1 MIHQIAKN
9 VYSVGVND
17 WDTRTFHGHEMSTLR
32 GTTYNAY
39 LVIDEK
45 EIVLIDTVAAHFGDE
60 LVANI
65 RQVIDPA
72 RITAIITQHAE
83 PDHSGSL
90 GRMRELAPGARL
102 FCSNRGTDSI
112 SGHYHGDWPLN
123 VVGTGDTLDCG
134 AMKMTFFMASMCHW
148 PDSMMTHLGG
158 PDILFSNDAFGQHFA
173 TPAVYDDQSQHEKLW
188 FEAEKYYC
196 NIITPYGR
204 NVLNRLDELG
214 TLALPVKMIAPS
226 HGVIWRQEVEAI
238 LTAYRRWAQQQTD
251 RRVVIAYD
259 TMYESTRHLADAIS
273 EGLQDE
279 GVPYSRHS
287 AAVTDRSDLLTD
299 MFGARG
305 ILFGSPT
312 WQMTVLPSIATLLED
327 LKTLRFKN
335 RLVGGFGSYGW
346 QKACVQHIEQ
356 RARDAGLE
364 VPVEG
369 LTVQWRPRQED
380 LDQARQF
387 GRQFAA
393 AVKS

>member
-1 MIHQIAKN
+1 MIHQIADN
-9 VYSVGVND
+9 VYCVGVND
-17 WDTRTFHGHEMSTLR
+17 WDTRTFHGHEMSTAR

-39 LVIDEK
+39 LVVDEK
-45 EIVLIDTVAAHFGDE
+45 ETVLIDTVAAHYTEE

-65 RQVIDPA
+65 SQVIDPA
-72 RITAIITQHAE
+72 RITTIITQHAE

-90 GRMRELAPGARL
+90 VRMKALAPGAQII
-102 FCSNRGTDSI
+102 CSNRGTDSI
-112 SGHYHGDWPLN
+112 NGHYHTDWPLR

-134 AMKMTFFMASMCHW
+134 RMKMTFFMAPMCHW

-173 TPAVYDDQSQHEKLW
+173 TPAVFDDQAQNDKLW

-226 HGVIWRQEVEAI
+226 HGTIWRKQVGPI
-238 LTAYRRWAQQQTD
+238 LEAYRRWAQQQTEN
-251 RRVVIAYD
+251 RVVVLYD

-273 EGLQDE
+273 QGLEDE
-279 GVPYSRHS
+279 QIEYSRYN
-287 AAVTDRSDLLTD
+287 AAVTDRSDLLTE

-312 WQMTVLPSIATLLED
+312 WQMTVLPSISTLMED
-327 LKTLRFKN
+327 IKTLRFKN

-369 LTVQWRPRQED
+369 ITVQWRPREED
-380 LDQARQF
+380 LERAREF
-387 GRQFAA
+387 GRQFAQ